1 MTARSPRPPPRPPQ
15 VAADDRGAIM
25 VMGIFMCTLLVGAL
39 WYIAGVGDALLF
51 HERMQ
56 EAADSVAFSAAIIEA
71 RGMNIIVLINLI
83 MAAILAIRV
92 AINMIKLACTVLAA
106 VFAAIALI
114 PFCEWAAAPAEACAD
129 GAETMEDADE
139 DTTTP
144 INDAL
149 IALNAA
155 WTGVAKA
162 TPLAAIAGGVEME
175 TNYKPTV
182 IVNPDP
188 TLGYTTTTG
197 WGLPVTD
204 DSLTTLCDKAVG
216 DLFSSLLPGGLGSI
230 IGGMLSG
237 MVGADP
243 SFFCELPGGS
253 NTPPNVASAG
263 CGQGTQQICQQAQ
276 QAQQNYDNLVAQ
288 DAGAAAIQA
297 AQDQANSLQ
306 NSCNNPNSS
315 AQKNCN
321 NAANGANSSS
331 SSSSSGSGGGDMAP
345 AMVDSNAYPYNGTDH
360 AQIISFLFSDGS
372 GAVNVS
378 PNFVKIAASGK
389 AVNGLG
395 GPALIKGQLN
405 SWAQAEFFYDQ
416 PGAWSG
422 MSANAM
428 WNFYWR
434 ARFRLTNPS
443 AIPGGSVIDA
453 LNAPYSIAIGSDLGT
468 SFGQFNLLN
477 IMTKGKL
484 VEVVTKEKL
493 ALH

>member
-1 MTARSPRPPPRPPQ
+1 VSAGAGAQRRT
-15 VAADDRGAIM
+15 DDRGAIM

-39 WYIAGVGDALLF
+39 WYIAGIGDALLF

-106 VFAAIALI
+106 AFAAIAAI
-114 PFCEWAAAPAEACAD
+114 PFCEWAAIPAEACAE
-129 GAETMEDADE
+129 GAEAMEEADE
-139 DTTTP
+139 ETTGP

-149 IALNAA
+149 EALNTA
-155 WTGVAKA
+155 WNGVAKA

-182 IVNPDP
+182 LVNPDP

-204 DSLTTLCDKAVG
+204 DSLDTLCDKAGEAVG
-216 DLFSSLLPGGLGSI
+216 DLFSSIMPGGLGSI

-243 SFFCELPGGS
+243 SYFCELPGGS
-253 NTPPNVASAG
+253 TTPPNVASAG

-276 QAQQNYDNLVAQ
+276 QATQQYNALVAE
-288 DAGAAAIQA
+288 DAGAAQIQA
-297 AQDQANSLQ
+297 AQDQMNSLQ

-321 NAANGANSSS
+321 NAANNANSSS
-331 SSSSSGSGGGDMAP
+331 SSSSSSGGGDMAP
-345 AMVDSNAYPYNGTDH
+345 AMVDANAYPYNGADN

-378 PNFVKIAASGK
+378 PSFVKIAASGK

-395 GPALIKGQLN
+395 GPSLIKGQLN

-422 MSANAM
+422 MSADAM

-434 ARFRLTNPS
+434 ARFRLTNPGS
-443 AIPGGSVIDA
+443 IPGGAVIDA
-453 LNAPYSIAIGSDLGT
+453 LNAPYSLAIASDLGT
-468 SFGQFNLLN
+468 SAGQLNVLN
-477 IMTKGKL
+477 IMTKAKL
-484 VEVVTKEKL
+484 VEVVASEKL

>member
-1 MTARSPRPPPRPPQ
+1 VSENPARPGLAR
-15 VAADDRGAIM
+15 DEGGAIM

-39 WYIAGVGDALLF
+39 WYIAGIGDALIY

-106 VFAAIALI
+106 VFYAIAAI
-114 PFCEWAAAPAEACAD
+114 PFCEWALAPAEACQAGEEAMQEAD
-129 GAETMEDADE
+129 DA
-139 DTTTP
+139 TTTP
-144 INDAL
+144 INEAL
-149 IALNAA
+149 QALNVA

-162 TPLAAIAGGVEME
+162 TPLAALAGGVEME
-175 TNYKPTV
+175 TNYAPPV
-182 IVNPDP
+182 QVQPFP

-197 WGLPVTD
+197 WGLPVTN
-204 DSLTTLCDKAVG
+204 DSTDTLCKKAGEAVG
-216 DLFSSLLPGGLGSI
+216 DLFSSILPGGLGSI

-237 MVGADP
+237 MVGLDP
-243 SFFCELPGGS
+243 SYFCELPGGS
-253 NTPPNVASAG
+253 STPPNVAGAG
-263 CGQGTQQICQQAQ
+263 CGQGTQQICQQYQ
-276 QAQQNYDNLVAQ
+276 QAQTDYQNLVAA
-288 DAGAAAIQA
+288 DAGAAQIQA
-297 AQDQANSLQ
+297 AYDKMQSLG

-321 NAANGANSSS
+321 NAAGNANSGSS
-331 SSSSSGSGGGDMAP
+331 SSSSSGSGSDMAP
-345 AMVDSNAYPYNGTDH
+345 AMVDSNAYPYNGTDN
-360 AQIISFLFSDGS
+360 AQIISFLVSTGG

-378 PNFVKIAASGK
+378 PQFVKIAASGK

-395 GPALIKGQLN
+395 GPALIKGQMN

-422 MSANAM
+422 MSADAM

-434 ARFRLTNPS
+434 ARFRLTNPG
-443 AIPGGSVIDA
+443 AIPGGDVIDV
-453 LNAPYSIAIGSDLGT
+453 LNAPYSLAIASDLGT
-468 SFGQFNLLN
+468 TAGSVNLLN
-477 IMTKGKL
+477 LATKAKL
-484 VEVVTKEKL
+484 VEVVASEKL